1 MLSII
6 IVNYNVKYFLE
17 QCLCSVQKAI
27 FDPETEVIVVD
38 NNSSDESV
46 PYLREKFP
54 SVKFICNK
62 ENIGF
67 AKANN
72 QGWKMAR
79 GKYILFLNPD
89 TIMREDCLKKSIT
102 VLEAQPAIGALG
114 IHMIDGSG
122 RFLPE
127 SKRGFPTPAASLF
140 KLSGLTNFFPRSK
153 TFAQYYLGHLPEKEN
168 NDTDVL
174 SGAYMMLRNE
184 VLQKTGGFD
193 ETFFMYGEDV
203 DLSYRTRE
211 AGFRN
216 YYLAE
221 TGIMH
226 FKGESTRKDI
236 QYLKLFYNAMNIF
249 VQKHYKKQSWWF
261 VILLQIAIWFRAVL
275 SFSRKLLPGGTQLKF
290 TNKTIH
296 TTIIGTKD
304 EIKEVEAII
313 AANTQ
318 VKRNLQFL
326 NNIAAAEIFIKE
338 HSTDEIIFC
347 IGAASFN
354 TISIAMQ
361 QLSRQLVFKFHAD
374 GSGSI
379 VGSVSKNS
387 IGEVLAL

>member
-6 IVNYNVKYFLE
+6 IVSYNVKYFLE

-27 FDPETEVIVVD
+27 FDLETEVIVVD
-38 NNSSDESV
+38 NNSSDQSV
-46 PYLREKFP
+46 SYLKEKFP
-54 SVKFICNK
+54 SVNFVCNK

-72 QGWKMAR
+72 QGWKMTKGR
-79 GKYILFLNPD
+79 YILFLNPD
-89 TIMREDCLKKSIT
+89 TILREDCLRKSIDAMERD
-102 VLEAQPAIGALG
+102 LAIGALG

-127 SKRGFPTPAASLF
+127 SKRGFPTPAASLY
-140 KLSGLTNFFPRSK
+140 KLSGLTKLFPHSK
-153 TFAQYYLGHLPEKEN
+153 RFAHYYLGHLPEKVN

-174 SGAYMMLRNE
+174 SGAFMLLRDE
-184 VLQKTGGFD
+184 VLRRTGGFD

-203 DLSYRTRE
+203 DLSYRIRE
-211 AGFRN
+211 EGYRN
-216 YYLAE
+216 YYLAD

-236 QYLKLFYNAMNIF
+236 QYLRWFYNAMNIF

-275 SFSRKLLPGGTQLKF
+275 SFCRNLFPTGKKF
-290 TNKTIH
+290 NKSGSIIH
-296 TTIIGTKD
+296 TTVIGAKEET
-304 EIKEVEAII
+304 IKVEKIVSADKES
-313 AANTQ
+313 
-318 VKRNLQFL
+318 VRRLQFL
-326 NNIAAAEIFIKE
+326 DNIDEAITYTRQHK
-338 HSTDEIIFC
+338 TNEIIFC
-347 IGAASFN
+347 IGSISFSA
-354 TISIAMQ
+354 ISQVIQ
-361 QLSRQLVFKFHAD
+361 QLPPQLIFKFHAA

-379 VGSVSKNS
+379 VGSISKNS